1 MNRIQEASWRLAA
14 ASGSPVARLRQ
25 PTLANGTRKTT
36 HLDVLLARWKQ
47 RLDAQR

>member
-25 PTLANGTRKTT
+25 TTRNSQTRRAAY
-36 HLDVLLARWKQ
+36 LDQLLVEWKR
-47 RLDAQR
+47 RLDTRQ